1 MTVYFDN
8 AATTAVCPEAV
19 SAAVN
24 AMTENFGNPSSTYFA
39 GRNAAS
45 IVNDARESVAR
56 AMGAKASEIVFT
68 SGGTEG
74 DNWALRQGAHIGRHW
89 GRHII
94 TSAAEHDAV
103 RQTARRL
110 QEEGWEVT
118 YLSPDKSGRITLDQ
132 VENAL
137 RDDTVLVSLMLVN
150 NETGAISPIKEIAS
164 LVHERVPRAI
174 MHTDAVQAF
183 LKTPFKVKDLGVD
196 LLTVSGHKIHAPKGV
211 GALYI
216 KSGLRLPSL
225 LTGGGQ
231 EGGLRPGT
239 EPVPAIA
246 AFGAAAKDGFGHMD
260 ENVRHM
266 RELRTMTLDMLRER
280 VPEVV
285 EIGEGDAPQILSVA
299 FPGYGSE
306 VLMNVLDAA
315 GVCVSKSSACRKGAR
330 SHVLEAMGLPSP
342 VIDSAIRVS
351 FSRYNTPEEVEYF
364 VETVASALTR
374 LRKRK

>member
-8 AATTAVCPEAV
+8 AATTAVCHEAV

-94 TSAAEHDAV
+94 TSAVEHDAV

-110 QEEGWEVT
+110 QEEGWDIT

-183 LKTPFKVKDLGVD
+183 LKTPFKVKDLCVD

-216 KSGLRLPSL
+216 KSGLRFPSL

-246 AFGAAAKDGFGHMD
+246 AFGAAAKVGFGHMD

-266 RELRTMTLDMLRER
+266 RDLRTMTLDMLRER